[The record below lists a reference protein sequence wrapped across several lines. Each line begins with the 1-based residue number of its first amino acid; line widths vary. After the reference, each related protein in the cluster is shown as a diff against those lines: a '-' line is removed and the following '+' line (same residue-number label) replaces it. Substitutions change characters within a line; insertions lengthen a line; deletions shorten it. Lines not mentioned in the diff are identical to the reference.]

1 MAKLPASPTRIY
13 IDEFDISGYLNSTSL
28 DLTQETPV
36 VTTFADA
43 GPRRL
48 VANYDA
54 KQSHTGLL
62 EPTDDGYDEQI
73 FALLDTTDH
82 YLTQLFGANAM
93 GSIAYDSLV
102 HLSTQPRSAAIG
114 GAILLN
120 FDTEG
125 SGGVSRGLVLASKT
139 TTGAESLTGYDMGAT
154 GAGTEFRV
162 IYRILTFDGT
172 DITLKV
178 QESSDD
184 AAADAYVDIVGLT
197 ETFTDVGVA
206 TDTVVIATEAWKR
219 VDITG
224 DFTSALILVTAGIVQ
239 GTYVAP

>member
-1 MAKLPASPTRIY
+1 MAKLPASPSRIY
-13 IDEFDISGYLNSTSL
+13 LDEFDISGYLTSTSL
-28 DLTQETPV
+28 DLTQETAG

-43 GPRRL
+43 GPRR
-48 VANYDA
+48 VVGNYDFS
-54 KQSHTGLL
+54 QSHAGLL
-62 EPTDDGYDEQI
+62 DPTDDAYDEQI
-73 FALLDTTDH
+73 FALLDDSDH

-93 GSIAYDSLV
+93 GSVAYDSLV
-102 HLSTQPRSAAIG
+102 HLTGQPRSAAVG

-120 FDTEG
+120 FDTAG

-139 TTGAESLTGYDMGAT
+139 TTGAENLTGYNMGAT

-162 IYRILTFDGT
+162 IYRVLTFDGT
-172 DITLKV
+172 DITLHIE
-178 QESSDD
+178 ESSDD
-184 AAADAYVDIVGLT
+184 AAADAYEDIVGLT

-219 VDITG
+219 CVVSG